1 MVQLDVR
8 YIAPVVKLA
17 YRERVACAYI
27 TAVEQN
33 GRMKV
38 LTLNVEKSLEVSR
51 ENNGHN
57 VRHIN

>member
-1 MVQLDVR
+1 M
-8 YIAPVVKLA
+8 
-17 YRERVACAYI
+17 ACAYI